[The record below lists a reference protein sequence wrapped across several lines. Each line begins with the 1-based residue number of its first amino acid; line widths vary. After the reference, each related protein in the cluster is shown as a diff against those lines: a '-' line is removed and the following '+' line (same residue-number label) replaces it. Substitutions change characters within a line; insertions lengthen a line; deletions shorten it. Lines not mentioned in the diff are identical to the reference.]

1 MKVICFLFLL
11 SLFCSSLCIVDV
23 IPKKFTREEVKAFKL
38 AREKNEKDQI
48 GLSIP
53 AGSFDRI
60 FIIQFENQPFYAVNM
75 NEHFNTLAKKGVL
88 LTNYYGSTH
97 PSQPSMLL
105 IHPYY

>member
-1 MKVICFLFLL
+1 MKIISLLFFI
-11 SLFCSSLCIVDV
+11 SFFCYSLCIVDV

-38 AREKNEKDQI
+38 ARERNELDQR

-53 AGSFDRI
+53 PGSFERI

-75 NEHFNTLAKKGVL
+75 NEHFNMLSKKGVL

-97 PSQPSMLL
+97 PSQPSMSLY
-105 IHPYY
+105 IY